1 VKNMAPKAI
10 DIIYAYGHE
19 KILATHKSTFE
30 ITRDRSITKRGDCI
44 VAVASSKGLRDLK
57 DDLKLL
63 LRNDKSKITVIIEAN
78 GLKETISGR
87 GNKSLTLDDPNDL
100 VCRKS
105 DFICDRTLMIKADK
119 SASDF
124 DKPFIE
130 LICNPK
136 IKIKIELV
144 AETKG

>member
-1 VKNMAPKAI
+1 MAPKAM
-10 DIIYAYGHE
+10 DIIHAYGHE

-30 ITRDRSITKRGDCI
+30 ITRDRSITERGDCI
-44 VAVASSKGLRDLK
+44 VAIASSKGLRDLK
-57 DDLKLL
+57 DDLKRL
-63 LRNDKSKITVIIEAN
+63 LRIDKSKITVIIKAN
-78 GLKETISGR
+78 GIKETVSGR
-87 GNKSLTLDDPNDL
+87 GNKSLTLNDPNDL

-124 DKPFIE
+124 DRSFIE
-130 LICNPK
+130 SIRNPK
-136 IKIKIELV
+136 IRIKIELV

>member
-1 VKNMAPKAI
+1 MAQKAI

-30 ITRDRSITKRGDCI
+30 ITRDKSITERGDCI
-44 VAVASSKGLRDLK
+44 IAVASSKGLRDLRYDFK
-57 DDLKLL
+57 CL

-78 GLKETISGR
+78 GIKETISGM
-87 GNKSLTLDDPNDL
+87 GNKSLTLENPNDL

-124 DKPFIE
+124 DRSFIE
-130 LICNPK
+130 FIRNPK
-136 IKIKIELV
+136 IRIKIELV
-144 AETKG
+144 VETKG

>member
-1 VKNMAPKAI
+1 MAPKAM

-19 KILATHKSTFE
+19 KILGTHKSTFE
-30 ITRDRSITKRGDCI
+30 ITRDRSITERGDCI
-44 VAVASSKGLRDLK
+44 VAVASSKGSRDLK
-57 DDLKLL
+57 DDLRQL
-63 LRNDKSKITVIIEAN
+63 LRNDKSKIAVTIKAN

-124 DKPFIE
+124 DKSFIK
-130 LICNPK
+130 LIRNPK
-136 IKIKIELV
+136 IKIRIELL
-144 AETKG
+144 AEIKG

>member
-1 VKNMAPKAI
+1 M
-10 DIIYAYGHE
+10 DIIYACGHK
-19 KILATHKSTFE
+19 KILATHNSTFE
-30 ITRDRSITKRGDCI
+30 ITRDKSITEKGDCI
-44 VAVASSKGLRDLK
+44 VAVGSSKGLRDLK
-57 DDLKLL
+57 DDFKFL
-63 LRNDKSKITVIIEAN
+63 LRNDKSKITVVIEAC
-78 GLKETISGR
+78 GLKETISGY

-105 DFICDRTLMIKADK
+105 GFICDKTLMIKADK

-130 LICNPK
+130 LIRNPE

-144 AETKG
+144 VETIN